1 MDASYTIAVK
11 KARNGVGIC
20 LSEYWQ
26 DKVIAVERSQTGLY
40 MKLVIPG
47 MSINIL
53 SAYAPQQ
60 GCSQEEKDLF
70 WNQLESILTGIP
82 EGEELIVAGDLNGHV
97 GMDGEGI
104 ERWHGKLM
112 IGMKNEEGERVL
124 EMAQTYDL
132 ALLNTF
138 FEKKEEHLITFKSGG
153 NRSVIDYIA
162 IRRNHLGKVRN
173 CKVVPG
179 ESIAAQHKLLITDLA
194 VMRKRERRRTR
205 NARTNRWKLKE
216 EGQEYIEKL
225 VECIENKE
233 TRA

>member
-1 MDASYTIAVK
+1 
-11 KARNGVGIC
+11 
-20 LSEYWQ
+20 
-26 DKVIAVERSQTGLY
+26 

-97 GMDGEGI
+97 GMDREGI
-104 ERWHGKLM
+104 ERWHRGWAIGMKE
-112 IGMKNEEGERVL
+112 GMKNEEEERVL

-138 FEKKEEHLITFKSGG
+138 LEKKEEHLTKFESGG
-153 NRSVIDYIA
+153 NRAVIDYRA
-162 IRRNHLGKVRN
+162 IRRM
-173 CKVVPG
+173 VVQG
-179 ESIAAQHKLLITDLA
+179 ESIAAQHRLLIADLA
-194 VMRKRERRRTR
+194 VM
-205 NARTNRWKLKE
+205 
-216 EGQEYIEKL
+216 
-225 VECIENKE
+225 
-233 TRA
+233 